1 MKHRPEPDIIRLSN
15 ISENRFL
22 TGQTEFGVENE
33 SSPQKTFS
41 SLLFS
46 SLLFSSLLFSSLLFS
61 SAARAAGEGSGRG
74 PYVQADLAYAYE
86 HITHDYPEPAGA
98 KKGKIST
105 VSDYFRNI
113 RTHSIH
119 PRVSVGYDFGGWRI
133 AADYARYR
141 KWNDSKYSV
150 SIKELKENK
159 GENIN
164 VAQYLKTENQENG
177 SFHAVSSLGLSAVYD
192 FKLND
197 KFKPYIG
204 ARVAY
209 GHIRHQH
216 RSVEQETTIVTTYLQ
231 SGKPSPIIRGPTPKP
246 AHQESNSIRRVG
258 LGVIAGVG
266 FDITPNLTLDA
277 GYRYHNWGRLENT
290 RFKTHEA
297 SLGVRYRF

>member
-1 MKHRPEPDIIRLSN
+1 MNPARKKPSL
-15 ISENRFL
+15 L
-22 TGQTEFGVENE
+22 
-33 SSPQKTFS
+33 FS

-61 SAARAAGEGSGRG
+61 SAAQAAGEDHGRG

-86 HITHDYPEPAGA
+86 HITHDYPEPTGT

-141 KWNDSKYSV
+141 KWNNNKYSV
-150 SIKELKENK
+150 NTKLVRENK
-159 GENIN
+159 DNGNRIDR
-164 VAQYLKTENQENG
+164 KTENQENG

-209 GHIRHQH
+209 GHVRH
-216 RSVEQETTIVTTYLQ
+216 SIDSTKTTIEFLTA
-231 SGKPSPIIRGPTPKP
+231 PSNAPNGASTNYDISPKTQN

-266 FDITPNLTLDA
+266 FDITPKLTLDA

-297 SLGVRYRF
+297 SLGMRYRF

>member
-1 MKHRPEPDIIRLSN
+1 MNPARKKPSL
-15 ISENRFL
+15 L
-22 TGQTEFGVENE
+22 
-33 SSPQKTFS
+33 FS

-46 SLLFSSLLFSSLLFS
+46 SLLFSSLLFSSLLFP
-61 SAARAAGEGSGRG
+61 SAAQAASEDGGRG

-86 HITHDYPEPAGA
+86 HITHDYPEPTAPN
-98 KKGKIST
+98 KNKIST

-113 RTHSIH
+113 RTRSVH

-141 KWNDSKYSV
+141 KWNNNKYSV
-150 SIKELKENK
+150 NIENVRIRKEN
-159 GENIN
+159 GIRIDR
-164 VAQYLKTENQENG
+164 KTENQENG

-209 GHIRHQH
+209 GHVRH
-216 RSVEQETTIVTTYLQ
+216 SIDSTKKTIEFLTA
-231 SGKPSPIIRGPTPKP
+231 PSNAPNGASTNYDISPKTQN

-297 SLGVRYRF
+297 SLGMRYRF

>member
-1 MKHRPEPDIIRLSN
+1 MQPAKN
-15 ISENRFL
+15 
-22 TGQTEFGVENE
+22 
-33 SSPQKTFS
+33 
-41 SLLFS
+41 LLFS
-46 SLLFSSLLFSSLLFS
+46 SLLFSSLLFP
-61 SAARAAGEGSGRG
+61 SAAQAAGEDGGRG
-74 PYVQADLAYAYE
+74 PYVQADLAYAAE
-86 HITHDYPEPAGA
+86 RITHDYPEPTGTG
-98 KKGKIST
+98 KNKIST

-141 KWNDSKYSV
+141 KWNNSKYSV
-150 SIKELKENK
+150 NTKKARENK
-159 GENIN
+159 DSKKGTTVTE
-164 VAQYLKTENQENG
+164 YLKAENQENG

-209 GHIRHQH
+209 GHVRH
-216 RSVEQETTIVTTYLQ
+216 SIDSTKKITA
-231 SGKPSPIIRGPTPKP
+231 SAGGAGSPASYKSTQD
-246 AHQESNSIRRVG
+246 AHHQSNSIRRVG

>member
-1 MKHRPEPDIIRLSN
+1 PTAPGKN
-15 ISENRFL
+15 
-22 TGQTEFGVENE
+22 
-33 SSPQKTFS
+33 
-41 SLLFS
+41 
-46 SLLFSSLLFSSLLFS
+46 
-61 SAARAAGEGSGRG
+61 
-74 PYVQADLAYAYE
+74 
-86 HITHDYPEPAGA
+86 
-98 KKGKIST
+98 KIST

-141 KWNDSKYSV
+141 KWNDNKYSV
-150 SIKELKENK
+150 NIKKLENK
-159 GENIN
+159 NKK
-164 VAQYLKTENQENG
+164 KTENQENG

-209 GHIRHQH
+209 GHVRH
-216 RSVEQETTIVTTYLQ
+216 SIDSTKKITA
-231 SGKPSPIIRGPTPKP
+231 SAGGAGSPASYKSTQD
-246 AHQESNSIRRVG
+246 AHHQSNSIRRVG

>member
-1 MKHRPEPDIIRLSN
+1 P
-15 ISENRFL
+15 
-22 TGQTEFGVENE
+22 T
-33 SSPQKTFS
+33 
-41 SLLFS
+41 
-46 SLLFSSLLFSSLLFS
+46 
-61 SAARAAGEGSGRG
+61 
-74 PYVQADLAYAYE
+74 
-86 HITHDYPEPAGA
+86 GA
-98 KKGKIST
+98 KKGTTIST

-141 KWNDSKYSV
+141 KWNNSKYSV
-150 SIKELKENK
+150 SIKELKNNNK
-159 GENIN
+159 KKK
-164 VAQYLKTENQENG
+164 KTENQENG

-209 GHIRHQH
+209 GHVRH
-216 RSVEQETTIVTTYLQ
+216 SIDSTKKATEFLTAAGGPGVVPGGYKVSTTP
-231 SGKPSPIIRGPTPKP
+231 G

>member
-1 MKHRPEPDIIRLSN
+1 MQPAKN
-15 ISENRFL
+15 
-22 TGQTEFGVENE
+22 
-33 SSPQKTFS
+33 
-41 SLLFS
+41 LLFS

-61 SAARAAGEGSGRG
+61 SAAQAAGEDHGRG

-86 HITHDYPEPAGA
+86 HITHDYPEPTGT
-98 KKGKIST
+98 KKDKIST

-141 KWNDSKYSV
+141 KWNNSKYSV
-150 SIKELKENK
+150 SIKKLQNQYNK
-159 GENIN
+159 
-164 VAQYLKTENQENG
+164 KTENQENG
-177 SFHAVSSLGLSAVYD
+177 TFHAASSLGLSAVYD

-209 GHIRHQH
+209 GHVRH
-216 RSVEQETTIVTTYLQ
+216 SIDSTKKTTGFLTVARNRVTVPGTYKV
-231 SGKPSPIIRGPTPKP
+231 STTPG

>member
-1 MKHRPEPDIIRLSN
+1 M
-15 ISENRFL
+15 
-22 TGQTEFGVENE
+22 
-33 SSPQKTFS
+33 
-41 SLLFS
+41 
-46 SLLFSSLLFSSLLFS
+46 
-61 SAARAAGEGSGRG
+61 
-74 PYVQADLAYAYE
+74 QADLAYAAE
-86 HITHDYPEPAGA
+86 RITHDYPEPTGTG
-98 KKGKIST
+98 KNKIST

-141 KWNDSKYSV
+141 KWNNNKYSV
-150 SIKELKENK
+150 SIKELKNNNNK
-159 GENIN
+159 KK
-164 VAQYLKTENQENG
+164 KTENQENG

-209 GHIRHQH
+209 GHVRH
-216 RSVEQETTIVTTYLQ
+216 SISTKKTTEFLTVARNRVTVPGTYKV
-231 SGKPSPIIRGPTPKP
+231 STTPG

>member
-1 MKHRPEPDIIRLSN
+1 MNPARKKPSL
-15 ISENRFL
+15 L
-22 TGQTEFGVENE
+22 
-33 SSPQKTFS
+33 FS

-61 SAARAAGEGSGRG
+61 SAAQAASEGNGRG

-86 HITHDYPEPAGA
+86 HITHDYPKPTAPN
-98 KKGKIST
+98 KNKIST

-113 RTHSIH
+113 RTHSVH

-141 KWNDSKYSV
+141 KWNNNKYSV
-150 SIKELKENK
+150 NIENVRIRKEN
-159 GENIN
+159 GNRIDR
-164 VAQYLKTENQENG
+164 KTENQENG
-177 SFHAVSSLGLSAVYD
+177 TFHAVSSLGLSAVYD

-209 GHIRHQH
+209 GHVRHSIDSTKKATEFLTVPH
-216 RSVEQETTIVTTYLQ
+216 GKNIKSTTYNNISPQTQNAHHQ
-231 SGKPSPIIRGPTPKP
+231 SD
-246 AHQESNSIRRVG
+246 SIRRVG

-266 FDITPNLTLDA
+266 FDITPKLTLDA

-297 SLGVRYRF
+297 SLGMRYRF

>member
-1 MKHRPEPDIIRLSN
+1 MRSTKN
-15 ISENRFL
+15 
-22 TGQTEFGVENE
+22 
-33 SSPQKTFS
+33 FS

-61 SAARAAGEGSGRG
+61 SAARAAGEDHGRG

-86 HITHDYPEPAGA
+86 HITRDYPKPTDPS
-98 KKGKIST
+98 KGKIST

-141 KWNDSKYSV
+141 KWNNNKYSV
-150 SIKELKENK
+150 NTKLVKIGGNK
-159 GENIN
+159 RLRNEKT
-164 VAQYLKTENQENG
+164 LKTEHQENG
-177 SFHAVSSLGLSAVYD
+177 TFHAASSLGLSTIYD
-192 FKLND
+192 FD
-197 KFKPYIG
+197 TGSRFKPYIG
-204 ARVAY
+204 MRVAY
-209 GHIRHQH
+209 GHVRHGIDSTKKITGTLTAYPNDADAAATVYPDGHPQKN
-216 RSVEQETTIVTTYLQ
+216 TYQ
-231 SGKPSPIIRGPTPKP
+231 K
-246 AHQESNSIRRVG
+246 SNSSRR
-258 LGVIAGVG
+258 LGFGAMAGVG
-266 FDITPNLTLDA
+266 IDVAPGLTLDA

>member
-1 MKHRPEPDIIRLSN
+1 M
-15 ISENRFL
+15 
-22 TGQTEFGVENE
+22 
-33 SSPQKTFS
+33 
-41 SLLFS
+41 
-46 SLLFSSLLFSSLLFS
+46 
-61 SAARAAGEGSGRG
+61 
-74 PYVQADLAYAYE
+74 QADLAYAYE
-86 HITHDYPEPAGA
+86 HITRDYPKPTDPS
-98 KKGKIST
+98 KGKIST

-141 KWNDSKYSV
+141 KWNNSKYSV
-150 SIKELKENK
+150 SIKELKNNNK
-159 GENIN
+159 K
-164 VAQYLKTENQENG
+164 KTENQENG

-209 GHIRHQH
+209 GHVRHSIDSTKKITAGAGGAGSPV
-216 RSVEQETTIVTTYLQ
+216 R
-231 SGKPSPIIRGPTPKP
+231 PSYKSTQD
-246 AHQESNSIRRVG
+246 AHHQSNSIRRVG

-266 FDITPNLTLDA
+266 FDITPKLTLDT

>member
-1 MKHRPEPDIIRLSN
+1 MQPAKN
-15 ISENRFL
+15 
-22 TGQTEFGVENE
+22 
-33 SSPQKTFS
+33 
-41 SLLFS
+41 LLFS
-46 SLLFSSLLFSSLLFS
+46 SLLFSSLLFP
-61 SAARAAGEGSGRG
+61 SAAQAAGEDGGRG
-74 PYVQADLAYAYE
+74 PYVQADLAYAAE
-86 HITHDYPEPAGA
+86 RITHDYPEPTGTG
-98 KKGKIST
+98 KNKIST

-141 KWNDSKYSV
+141 KWNDNKYSV
-150 SIKELKENK
+150 NIKKLENK
-159 GENIN
+159 NKK
-164 VAQYLKTENQENG
+164 KTENQENG

-209 GHIRHQH
+209 GHVRH
-216 RSVEQETTIVTTYLQ
+216 SIDSTKKITA
-231 SGKPSPIIRGPTPKP
+231 SAGGAGSPASYKSTQD
-246 AHQESNSIRRVG
+246 AHHQSNSIRRVG

-277 GYRYHNWGRLENT
+277 GYRYHNWGRL
-290 RFKTHEA
+290 
-297 SLGVRYRF
+297 

>member
-1 MKHRPEPDIIRLSN
+1 MQPAKN
-15 ISENRFL
+15 
-22 TGQTEFGVENE
+22 
-33 SSPQKTFS
+33 
-41 SLLFS
+41 
-46 SLLFSSLLFSSLLFS
+46 LLFSSLLFSSLLFS
-61 SAARAAGEGSGRG
+61 SAAQAASEDGGRG

-86 HITHDYPEPAGA
+86 HITHDYPEPTAPN
-98 KKGKIST
+98 KNKIST

-113 RTHSIH
+113 RTRSVH

-141 KWNDSKYSV
+141 KWNNNKYSV
-150 SIKELKENK
+150 NIENVRK
-159 GENIN
+159 HDNGNRIDR
-164 VAQYLKTENQENG
+164 KTENQENG

-209 GHIRHQH
+209 GHVRH
-216 RSVEQETTIVTTYLQ
+216 SIDSTKKTIEFLTAPHGKNIKSTTYNISPQTQNAHHQ
-231 SGKPSPIIRGPTPKP
+231 SD
-246 AHQESNSIRRVG
+246 SIRRVG

-266 FDITPNLTLDA
+266 FDITPKLTLDA

>member
-1 MKHRPEPDIIRLSN
+1 MQPAKN
-15 ISENRFL
+15 
-22 TGQTEFGVENE
+22 
-33 SSPQKTFS
+33 
-41 SLLFS
+41 LL
-46 SLLFSSLLFSSLLFS
+46 SSLLFSSLLFS
-61 SAARAAGEGSGRG
+61 SAAQAASEGNGRG

-86 HITHDYPEPAGA
+86 HITRDYPDAAGA
-98 KKGKIST
+98 NQGKKIST
-105 VSDYFRNI
+105 VSDYFKNI

-141 KWNDSKYSV
+141 KWNNNKYSV
-150 SIKELKENK
+150 NIENVQK
-159 GENIN
+159 HDNGNRIDR
-164 VAQYLKTENQENG
+164 KTENQENG

-192 FKLND
+192 FRPND

-204 ARVAY
+204 VRVAY
-209 GHIRHQH
+209 GHVRHSIDSTKKTTEFVTSAGAPGGAPTVYSPHKNTQDDH
-216 RSVEQETTIVTTYLQ
+216 RE
-231 SGKPSPIIRGPTPKP
+231 GD
-246 AHQESNSIRRVG
+246 SIRRVG

-297 SLGVRYRF
+297 SLGMRYRF

>member
-1 MKHRPEPDIIRLSN
+1 MQPAKN
-15 ISENRFL
+15 
-22 TGQTEFGVENE
+22 
-33 SSPQKTFS
+33 
-41 SLLFS
+41 
-46 SLLFSSLLFSSLLFS
+46 LLFSSLLFSSLLFS
-61 SAARAAGEGSGRG
+61 SAAQAAGEDHGRG

-86 HITHDYPEPAGA
+86 HITRDYPEPTDP

-141 KWNDSKYSV
+141 KWNNSKYSV
-150 SIKELKENK
+150 SIKELKNNNNK
-159 GENIN
+159 KKKK
-164 VAQYLKTENQENG
+164 KTENQENG

-192 FKLND
+192 FD
-197 KFKPYIG
+197 TGSRFKPYAG
-204 ARVAY
+204 VRVAY
-209 GHIRHQH
+209 GHVRH
-216 RSVEQETTIVTTYLQ
+216 SISTKKTTEFLTTA
-231 SGKPSPIIRGPTPKP
+231 GSPGVVPGGYKVSTTPG

-297 SLGVRYRF
+297 SLGMRYRF

>member
-1 MKHRPEPDIIRLSN
+1 MQPAKNL
-15 ISENRFL
+15 L
-22 TGQTEFGVENE
+22 
-33 SSPQKTFS
+33 FS

-61 SAARAAGEGSGRG
+61 SAAQAASEDGGRG

-86 HITHDYPEPAGA
+86 HITHDYPDAAGA
-98 KKGKIST
+98 NQGKKIST
-105 VSDYFRNI
+105 VSDYFKNI

-141 KWNDSKYSV
+141 KWNNNKYSV
-150 SIKELKENK
+150 SIKNLQTHPGN
-159 GENIN
+159 GNRRDR
-164 VAQYLKTENQENG
+164 KTENQENG
-177 SFHAVSSLGLSAVYD
+177 TFHAVSSLGLSAVYD

-209 GHIRHQH
+209 GHVRHSIDSTKKTTEFITSAGAPGGAPTVYPPHKNTQDDH
-216 RSVEQETTIVTTYLQ
+216 RE
-231 SGKPSPIIRGPTPKP
+231 GD
-246 AHQESNSIRRVG
+246 SIRRVG

-266 FDITPNLTLDA
+266 FDITPKLTLDA
-277 GYRYHNWGRLENT
+277 GYRYHYWGRLENT

>member
-1 MKHRPEPDIIRLSN
+1 M
-15 ISENRFL
+15 SESK
-22 TGQTEFGVENE
+22 NE
-33 SSPQKTFS
+33 SSPKK
-41 SLLFS
+41 LLFS
-46 SLLFSSLLFSSLLFS
+46 SLLFSSLLFP
-61 SAARAAGEGSGRG
+61 SAAQAASEGNGRG

-86 HITHDYPEPAGA
+86 HITHDYPKPTGA
-98 KKGKIST
+98 KKGTTIST

-113 RTHSIH
+113 RTHSVH

-150 SIKELKENK
+150 SIKELKNNNK
-159 GENIN
+159 K
-164 VAQYLKTENQENG
+164 KTENQENG

-209 GHIRHQH
+209 GHIRHSIDSTKKITAGAGGAGSPV
-216 RSVEQETTIVTTYLQ
+216 R
-231 SGKPSPIIRGPTPKP
+231 PSYKSTQD
-246 AHQESNSIRRVG
+246 AHHQSNSIRRVG

-266 FDITPNLTLDA
+266 FDITPKLTLDT
-277 GYRYHNWGRLENT
+277 G
-290 RFKTHEA
+290 
-297 SLGVRYRF
+297 

>member
-1 MKHRPEPDIIRLSN
+1 MQPAKNL
-15 ISENRFL
+15 L
-22 TGQTEFGVENE
+22 
-33 SSPQKTFS
+33 FS

-61 SAARAAGEGSGRG
+61 SLLFPSAAQAASEGNGRG
-74 PYVQADLAYAYE
+74 PYVQADLAYAAE
-86 HITHDYPEPAGA
+86 RITHDYPEPTDP

-141 KWNDSKYSV
+141 KWNNNKNSV
-150 SIKELKENK
+150 QIKEV
-159 GENIN
+159 GN
-164 VAQYLKTENQENG
+164 VPPNRKDQKTENQENG
-177 SFHAVSSLGLSAVYD
+177 TFHAVSSLGLSAVYD
-192 FKLND
+192 FD
-197 KFKPYIG
+197 TGSRFKPYIG

-209 GHIRHQH
+209 GHVRH
-216 RSVEQETTIVTTYLQ
+216 SIDSTKKTTEIVTTVGSNKAADTVLVGISTQ
-231 SGKPSPIIRGPTPKP
+231 N
-246 AHQESNSIRRVG
+246 AHHQSNSIRRVG
-258 LGVIAGVG
+258 LGAVAGVG
-266 FDITPNLTLDA
+266 IDITPNLTLDA